1 MSNVERAGFRADL
14 GPADLGGEVMS
25 EGARMARSFL
35 SRAFGGRPRDA
46 IGMVMAIGG
55 VAGVLINALYLQPG
69 PHPAPIF
76 TIKPRPVSA
85 ANATSAL
92 HVPRPRPGDLAK
104 TESGARSQT
113 DIIADIQRELERRG
127 FYDGPIDGFHGPRT
141 DAAIRDFE
149 QAAGLKPA
157 AQPSEELLQI
167 ILRSSAK
174 PAPASQ
180 QRALQDANASVRGD
194 AIGDLIAGSS
204 RRVLAVQ
211 RALGD
216 FGYGPV
222 KPTGV
227 VGPDTRAAIEKFER
241 DRRLPVTGQLSDRLV
256 RELAA
261 TTGRPLE

>member
-1 MSNVERAGFRADL
+1 MSKVERAAFRTEL
-14 GPADLGGEVMS
+14 GSGDFAGRTVS
-25 EGARMARSFL
+25 EGARIARSLL
-35 SRAFGGRPRDA
+35 SRAFGARPRDA
-46 IGMVMAIGG
+46 IGMCLVIGG
-55 VAGVLINALYLQPG
+55 VIAVLINALYLQPG

-85 ANATSAL
+85 AHATGA
-92 HVPRPRPGDLAK
+92 VRIPRPRPGETGKPDA
-104 TESGARSQT
+104 GVRPQA

-127 FYDGPIDGFHGPRT
+127 FYEGPIDGFHGPRT

-149 QAAGLKPA
+149 QAAGLKST
-157 AQPSEELLQI
+157 AQPSEELLQA
-167 ILRSSAK
+167 ILRSPIK
-174 PAPASQ
+174 PAEPAQ
-180 QRALQDANASVRGD
+180 PRAGQTPATPARGD
-194 AIGDLIAGSS
+194 AIADLIVGSS

-227 VGPDTRAAIEKFER
+227 LGPETRAAIEKFER
-241 DRRLPVTGQLSDRLV
+241 DRKLPVTGQLSDRLL

-261 TTGRPLE
+261 ATGRPLE

>member
-1 MSNVERAGFRADL
+1 MRADF
-14 GPADLGGEVMS
+14 GSADFAGES
-25 EGARMARSFL
+25 GSAAARMVRSFL
-35 SRAFGGRPRDA
+35 SRAFGGRPQDI
-46 IGMVMAIGG
+46 IGTCLAIGG
-55 VAGVLINALYLQPG
+55 VTAVLLNALYLQPG

-85 ANATSAL
+85 VNTTGTVRL
-92 HVPRPRPGDLAK
+92 PRPRPGDVAK
-104 TESGARSQT
+104 TESAARPQAE
-113 DIIADIQRELERRG
+113 IIADIQRELERRG
-127 FYDGPIDGFHGPRT
+127 LYEGPIDGFHGPRT

-149 QAAGLKPA
+149 QVAGLKSG
-157 AQPSEELLQI
+157 AQPSEELLRI
-167 ILRSSAK
+167 ILLAPSK
-174 PAPASQ
+174 PAPAAQ
-180 QRALQDANASVRGD
+180 QRGPQNSGAPVRGD

-227 VGPDTRAAIEKFER
+227 PGPDTRAAIEKFER
-241 DRRLPVTGQLSDRLV
+241 DRKLPVTGQLSDRLV